1 MGRLSA
7 SSYTGVT
14 NFYKQSVFLAG
25 TVHCYVHALTTRR
38 RELHVQAGGHD
49 RHTGCVDLVENK
61 KVGNGRREELRHY
74 SRLARWAGVVCGFWR
89 TTLASNNDSN
99 PSRPLD
105 CIGTC
110 VGRKIVRYSVQTS
123 TRFALEHTHWPQSI
137 IMPSTTLTRPR
148 AGGNIAHWVWLGG
161 HESQV
166 RCYASQYFFK
176 AA

>member
-1 MGRLSA
+1 MLCTRNNHASTRTTCTGWRTSRQTYRMCRLSR
-7 SSYTGVT
+7 
-14 NFYKQSVFLAG
+14 KQESRQRAK
-25 TVHCYVHALTTRR
+25 R
-38 RELHVQAGGHD
+38 
-49 RHTGCVDLVENK
+49 
-61 KVGNGRREELRHY
+61 ELRHY

-89 TTLASNNDSN
+89 TRLASNNDSN